1 VKKSKYPRLR
11 SHTRKGKAGQVW
23 TWWTY
28 DMRPEGGTEISLGS
42 DYAIALEKWHKL
54 HHHIPMTRGTVQEAI
69 DKWREDCLPTYNDKT
84 RGDYARQLAR
94 IEAVF
99 GPAAWHEV
107 TLPALRQYLDK
118 RSAKT
123 QGNREM
129 SVLSIVW
136 GKARL
141 WGMTTLPWPA
151 QGVKGWKNEEQA
163 RGFEVTDA
171 LFDAVYSKADRVLRD
186 AMDIATA
193 TGMRITDV
201 RTVAMPADGRIRLNA
216 NKTGKAAYFVVS
228 ESPVLADLVKRREA
242 MKASATTLL
251 VSDRGLPVSYRR
263 LRDRFEDARAKAAEA
278 FPQLAEGIR
287 SMILRD
293 MRKRAASLAHDD
305 QSASELLQH
314 SSPALTRKHYQTAG
328 RKLKAV
334 R

>member
-1 VKKSKYPRLR
+1 MKKSKYPRLR
-11 SHTRKGKAGQVW
+11 SHTRKGKSGQVW

-54 HHHIPMTRGTVQEAI
+54 YHHIPMTRGTVQEAI
-69 DKWREDCLPTYNDKT
+69 DKWREDCLPKYKDKT
-84 RGDYARQLAR
+84 RDDYARQLAR
-94 IEAVF
+94 VEAVF

-136 GKARL
+136 GKARM
-141 WGMTTLPWPA
+141 WGMTSLPWPA

-163 RGFEVTDA
+163 RDFEVTDA
-171 LFDAVYSKADRVLRD
+171 LFDAVYSRADRVLRD

-201 RTVAMPADGRIRLNA
+201 RTVAMPADGRIRLSA

-263 LRDRFEDARAKAAEA
+263 LRDRFEEAREEAAKA
-278 FPQLAEGIR
+278 FPKLADGIR
-287 SMILRD
+287 GMILRD
-293 MRKRAASLAHDD
+293 MRKRAADLAEDAGH
-305 QSASELLQH
+305 ASRLLQH
-314 SSPALTRKHYQTAG
+314 SSESVTRKHYRTKGA
-328 RKLKAV
+328 KLKAV

>member
-1 VKKSKYPRLR
+1 MKKSKYPRLR
-11 SHTRKGKAGQVW
+11 SHTRKGKSGQVW

-42 DYAIALEKWHKL
+42 DYATALEKWHKL
-54 HHHIPMTRGTVQEAI
+54 YHHIPMTRGTVQEAI
-69 DKWREDCLPTYNDKT
+69 DKWREDCLPGYGTKT
-84 RGDYARQLAR
+84 RDDYARQLAR
-94 IEAVF
+94 VEAVF

-118 RSAKT
+118 RTAKT

-141 WGMTTLPWPA
+141 WGMTSLPWPA
-151 QGVKGWKNEEQA
+151 HGVKGWKNDESA
-163 RGFEVTDA
+163 RDFDVTDE
-171 LFDAVYSKADRVLRD
+171 LFAAVYSKADRVLRD

-216 NKTGKAAYFVVS
+216 SKTGKGAYFVVA
-228 ESPVLADLVKRREA
+228 ESPVLAELVKRREA

-263 LRDRFEDARAKAAEA
+263 LRDRFDEARAKAAEA
-278 FPQLAEGIR
+278 FPQLAKGIR
-287 SMILRD
+287 AMILRD
-293 MRKRAASLAHDD
+293 MRKRAAALATDD

-314 SSPALTRKHYQTAG
+314 SSAAVTRKHYQTAG
-328 RKLKAV
+328 KKLKAV

>member
-1 VKKSKYPRLR
+1 MKKSKYPRLR
-11 SHTRKGKAGQVW
+11 SHTRKGKSGQVW

-54 HHHIPMTRGTVQEAI
+54 YHHIPMTRGTVQEAI
-69 DKWREDCLPTYNDKT
+69 DKWREDCLPKYKDKT
-84 RGDYARQLAR
+84 RDDYARQLAR
-94 IEAVF
+94 VEAVF

-136 GKARL
+136 GKARM
-141 WGMTTLPWPA
+141 WGMTSLPWPA

-163 RGFEVTDA
+163 RDFEVTDA
-171 LFDAVYSKADRVLRD
+171 LFDAVYSRADRVLRD

-201 RTVAMPADGRIRLNA
+201 RTVAMPADGRIRLSA

-263 LRDRFEDARAKAAEA
+263 LRDRFEEARAEAAKA
-278 FPQLAEGIR
+278 FPALADGIKG
-287 SMILRD
+287 MILRD
-293 MRKRAASLAHDD
+293 MRKRAADLAEDD
-305 QSASELLQH
+305 GHASKLLQH
-314 SSPALTRKHYQTAG
+314 SSESVTRKHYRTKGA
-328 RKLKAV
+328 KLKAV